1 MSNTFPIVLNYVQHI
16 SNSFKLCPTHFS
28 MGEKNFAEG
37 ASPPPG
43 YGPVHSQRKFA
54 YLHEQ
59 LSVPAQVTVGKCA
72 CQFSNELKK
81 T

>member
-1 MSNTFPIVLNYVQHI
+1 MSNTFFHG
-16 SNSFKLCPTHFS
+16 
-28 MGEKNFAEG
+28 GEKFCGRGFA
-37 ASPPPG
+37 PPG

>member
-16 SNSFKLCPTHFS
+16 FPWGRKILR
-28 MGEKNFAEG
+28 EG
-37 ASPPPG
+37 LRPPG